1 MTRCAAFDGIS
12 EFQTNRSLLHPEI
25 AELRVIKTE
34 MELEVLKYA
43 NKVSPYKQTDFFYFF
58 FEVPVHSF
66 QQANLEVLIDPP
78 SFCYLPYF
86 LNVRIPVPVCT
97 VHSLFRDDFKGMVG
111 SESTVHTNSVAD
123 LHCSDVGPDPT

>member
-43 NKVSPYKQTDFFYFF
+43 NKVCHRYLSFLFEALHMQT
-58 FEVPVHSF
+58 
-66 QQANLEVLIDPP
+66 
-78 SFCYLPYF
+78 
-86 LNVRIPVPVCT
+86 
-97 VHSLFRDDFKGMVG
+97 
-111 SESTVHTNSVAD
+111 
-123 LHCSDVGPDPT
+123 

>member
-43 NKVSPYKQTDFFYFF
+43 NKVSQSTQTFFYFF
-58 FEVPVHSF
+58 FEV
-66 QQANLEVLIDPP
+66 
-78 SFCYLPYF
+78 
-86 LNVRIPVPVCT
+86 
-97 VHSLFRDDFKGMVG
+97 LFRR
-111 SESTVHTNSVAD
+111 
-123 LHCSDVGPDPT
+123 